1 MTTAQKSTQVQA
13 EPEVNKELPDKE
25 ALLKELFPDGYPK
38 SRREIRQAEKKLLKE
53 QKEKE
58 KAKKK
63 AERALHPN
71 IFRRNEGMIV
81 AGVIGGISSLAAA
94 ALSATLAKGTQPTI
108 NVLPAKDVEVKD
120 IPDTVPTV
128 PTTTVPATE

>member
-38 SRREIRQAEKKLLKE
+38 SWREIRQAEKKLLKE

-120 IPDTVPTV
+120 IPDTAPTV